1 MSKTMK
7 KKSTFFSRVSKWDLA
22 IILTT
27 LIILSAS
34 TVANFYQKQ
43 PAIVISN
50 SPSLGFS
57 KTDFSKAALSKK
69 QPPINSQKLLNLLQ
83 QNNIQVLQTSTEN
96 GKVEF
101 TLTNEEQQNQAVQLL
116 QKHNGKQLSVKK
128 SAIDTRPTWLQKLN
142 LEPIKLGLD
151 LNGGILLIYQVDS
164 DYALKQKLV
173 TIQQLMKKH
182 LRENRIHGIKSEI
195 NQQGFLQLKANA
207 NSRLKET
214 ASWLLNN
221 FNNLIITR
229 EKPRQMLLAFAD
241 NYRSQFHRQI
251 MAQSS
256 TLLRERIEKLGIT
269 ESNVQRQGADKIR
282 IELPGLKDKAEAE
295 RIIGTTATLDFYQ
308 LAQHG
313 EKFSWP
319 DGQSVYVDPIP
330 IFTGKNI
337 SDAQAGRD
345 ELGIPSVNLLLDEIG
360 GDKMLNF
367 SSQNI
372 GAPMVTVFSEYHKD
386 AHGETKKQSKVINVA
401 TIQQALSSRFSIT
414 NLDSPTAA
422 QALAESIRAGSLSAP
437 ITQVKHQ
444 TISATLGHSN
454 ITNGFKALALGFAVT
469 LIFMGLWYKRLGL
482 IANLSLFVNLVCLIG
497 LLSILPGTVLTLP
510 GIAGLVLTVGMAV
523 DTNVLIFERIK
534 LESQKARN
542 SFHAIEAGY
551 NNAFKT
557 IFDANITTLIT
568 AIILYSIGFGPIK
581 GFATTLCLGI
591 LTSMFSG
598 IFVSRVLTRVFCQQ
612 IKITQVNRGAHR

>member
-1 MSKTMK
+1 MK
-7 KKSTFFSRVSKWDLA
+7 KKPTIFSRISKWDLA

-34 TVANFYQKQ
+34 TAANFYQKQ
-43 PAIVISN
+43 PAIEIS
-50 SPSLGFS
+50 SSLISESS
-57 KTDFSKAALSKK
+57 KVDYSKAGYSKADSSTAK
-69 QPPINSQKLLNLLQ
+69 LPINSQQLLELLQ
-83 QNNIQVLQTSTEN
+83 QNNIQALQAATEV
-96 GKVEF
+96 GKVVF
-101 TLTNEEQQNQAVQLL
+101 TLSSEEQQNQAVQLL
-116 QKHNGKQLSVKK
+116 QKNSGKQFSIKK
-128 SAIDTRPTWLQKLN
+128 SAIDTRPTWLQKLS

-164 DYALKQKLV
+164 GYALKQKLI

-182 LRENRIHGIKSEI
+182 LRENRIHGIKSEVV
-195 NQQGFLQLKANA
+195 QQGLLQLKT
-207 NSRLKET
+207 NSHSKLKET

-221 FNNLIITR
+221 FNDLRIVE

-241 NYRSQFHRQI
+241 DYQSHFHRQI

-269 ESNVQRQGADKIR
+269 ESVVQRQGANKIR
-282 IELPGLKDKAEAE
+282 IELPGLKDKTEAE
-295 RIIGTTATLDFYQ
+295 RMIGTTATLDFYQ
-308 LAQHG
+308 LAEHG
-313 EKFSWP
+313 EKLNLP
-319 DGQSVYVDPIP
+319 DGQNLYIDPIP

-337 SDAQAGRD
+337 SDAQSGRD

-360 GDKMLNF
+360 GDKMLSF

-372 GAPMVTVFSEYHKD
+372 GVPMVTVFSEYYKN
-386 AHGETKKQSKVINVA
+386 ANGETKKESRVINVA

-444 TISATLGHSN
+444 TISATLGQSN

-469 LIFMGLWYKRLGL
+469 LIFMGFWYKRLGL

-598 IFVSRVLTRVFCQQ
+598 IFVSRVLTRAFYRH
-612 IKITQVNRGAHR
+612 IKITRTN